1 MSVTIKP
8 KGNNNKK
15 DFFNINMFTL
25 LNVYEFVHMTRF
37 I

>member
-1 MSVTIKP
+1 MAMSVTIKP

-15 DFFNINMFTL
+15 DFFQHKH
-25 LNVYEFVHMTRF
+25 VHMTKC